1 MQTVFQY
8 QREGKRE
15 PISSYVVLSNSPRR
29 KELLKFLK
37 PHITSVEVDER
48 GIEEYFMNQFASDDF
63 LTRAAKTCCEI
74 SKAKSE
80 IKLAPE
86 HLYISADT
94 IVIADEQIFNR
105 EPLKTPVEHL
115 ERQIYL

>member
-94 IVIADEQIFNR
+94 IVIADEQIFNKPKDLT
-105 EPLKTPVEHL
+105 EAEVMF
-115 ERQIYL
+115 

>member
-15 PISSYVVLSNSPRR
+15 PISSYVVLSKSPRR

-63 LTRAAKTCCEI
+63 LLGQLKRVVRFPRP
-74 SKAKSE
+74 SLRSS
-80 IKLAPE
+80 LAPE
-86 HLYISADT
+86 HL
-94 IVIADEQIFNR
+94 
-105 EPLKTPVEHL
+105 
-115 ERQIYL
+115 